1 MKSPTR
7 NVTRFHSSQSL
18 VLSHTKDPWTERPMH
33 HSDVLHTFCP
43 SCKCETLL
51 RLLHL
56 HGFPFA
62 NPTGVGLLAGTAARA
77 HDVERCEDRSREESR
92 PSKSTDHHGPDHHI
106 TRSAQDQVPLELLQR
121 QEAGEPEQTG
131 QGVEREYDPFVEEAA
146 VGLAAAGEDGVEEE
160 VGEGEEGE
168 GCDEDEVGG

>member
-1 MKSPTR
+1 MR
-7 NVTRFHSSQSL
+7 SSTKR
-18 VLSHTKDPWTERPMH
+18 VL
-33 HSDVLHTFCP
+33 
-43 SCKCETLL
+43 
-51 RLLHL
+51 
-56 HGFPFA
+56 
-62 NPTGVGLLAGTAARA
+62 
-77 HDVERCEDRSREESR
+77 

-106 TRSAQDQVPLELLQR
+106 TRSAQDQVPLELLQC

-131 QGVEREYDPFVEEAA
+131 QGVERENDPFVEEAA